1 MNEIKNAIDSINSR
15 IDQAIERK
23 SDLKKQAI

>member
-1 MNEIKNAIDSINSR
+1 MNEIKNSIDSINSR

-23 SDLKKQAI
+23 GDLKKQAI